1 MTGAFK
7 QVWDFAAEHKATMRE
22 AAYMLAVEK
31 MAEIT
36 RLRGIFP

>member
-1 MTGAFK
+1 MTAAFA
-7 QVWDFAAEHKATMRE
+7 QVREFADKHEVTLRE
-22 AAYMLAVEK
+22 AAYMLAVNK